1 MADVAGKGYLFGLRD
16 IKLVSLD
23 GLTVVELPAA
33 QELTWSENIVSAE
46 LKGDDVI
53 VATVG
58 FPESAEVNLAAGGI
72 SLEALAFI
80 SGDSKVLTGSTPN
93 RRETFTRTGGRS
105 FPYRQVWGRALG
117 DGTDSL
123 WVKFK
128 KVKFNGLEGNLQG
141 EEFYITNGSGM
152 AIADDSNVLYELVK
166 LETDAELS

>member
-1 MADVAGKGYLFGLRD
+1 MADISQGYIFGLRD
-16 IKLVSLD
+16 IKLVSID

-46 LKGDDVI
+46 LKGDDKV

-58 FPESAEVNLAAGGI
+58 FPESVEVNLAAGGI

-93 RRETFTRTGGRS
+93 RRETFTRTAGRN

-117 DGTDSL
+117 AGNDAL

-128 KVKFNGLEGNLQG
+128 NVKFNGLEGNIQN
-141 EEFYITNGSGM
+141 EEFYITNGGGM
-152 AIADDSNVLYELVK
+152 AIADSNDVLYELVK